1 MNMTIKKKLLGAFLI
16 MAFLV
21 TLAGVTGVM
30 MVKKVAKSGQRVVEE
45 QVPAKGVS
53 MEAKIT
59 LGQVVQSLNELM
71 AANDEL
77 KKIEAAVSEWLGD
90 FDMWLSMFEFGT
102 ESQQFKN
109 SAAGKMYARD
119 QMEIVV
125 QKGSPAIQKQVASLR
140 QGLQRLKEQVTQVA
154 VLCEALQ
161 SFSFDFDGVH
171 YTLPA
176 FIYHVKDA
184 NSRWLSSLQKTVNAY
199 KDNFSG
205 LMEPADSEYDRWLTG
220 FKSDDEELMALL
232 TTCKEANDSLYQM
245 GTTIMASP
253 VDQRK
258 MMFIQVV
265 DSRVEALDQSFAE
278 LQEYVEEEYDSLK
291 TEQYLDIQG
300 VMETIKTMNAS
311 LDALE
316 SVVDGE
322 MKSAVSGSKK
332 TASSALWLVSMM
344 VVGAVVLALVLGI
357 FITRGITGPLSR
369 GVEFAEAMATGD
381 FTRNLKVMQR
391 DEIGALIA
399 ALNRMGESLKK
410 MIRETVQGVETMA
423 SSSTELNTISG
434 QLSEGADA
442 TAGKASNVATAAEEM
457 DANMHSVATAIEQAS
472 VNVNTVASG
481 SEELSTTIGEISK
494 NAENARDIVNR
505 AVGQGKSAAER
516 IDELGRA
523 AQEIGKVT
531 ETINAISSQ
540 TNLLALNATIEAAR
554 AGEAGKGFAVVAN
567 EIKDLA
573 QQTAT
578 ATGEI
583 AAKIKGIQE
592 STEATVTEIN
602 EIVRIND
609 EVDGIV
615 GTIATA
621 VEEQAST
628 TQEIAE
634 NIAQTSQGITE
645 VNESVTQTSRVSGT
659 IARDI
664 ADVNESANEM
674 SNSSAQVRQS
684 AEELS
689 RLAERLKELMGQFK
703 V

>member
-1 MNMTIKKKLLGAFLI
+1 MTLTIAKKLLGAFLI

-21 TLAGVTGVM
+21 TVAGVTGVVM
-30 MVKKVAKSGQRVVEE
+30 LKKVATSSQMVEE
-45 QVPAKGVS
+45 GVPSKDVGMA
-53 MEAKIT
+53 AKIT
-59 LGQVVQSLNELM
+59 LGQVLLSVNELQG
-71 AANDEL
+71 AEDGLE
-77 KKIEAAVSEWLGD
+77 KIEAEIKKWLGD
-90 FDMWLSMFEFGT
+90 LDMWLAMLEFGT
-102 ESQQFKN
+102 GSQQFKN
-109 SAAGKMYARD
+109 SAAGKMYMHD

-125 QKGSPAIQKQVASLR
+125 QKGSPAIQKQVSSLR
-140 QGLQRLKEQVTQVA
+140 RGLQRIREQVAQVA

-161 SFSFDFDGVH
+161 SFSFNFDDIH

-176 FIYHVKDA
+176 FIYHVKDV
-184 NSRWLSSLQKTVNAY
+184 NSRWMSSLQKTVNSY
-199 KDNFSG
+199 KDDFSG
-205 LMEPADSEYDRWLTG
+205 MKEPEDSDFDRWLAD
-220 FKSDDEELMALL
+220 FQSDDEELMHLL
-232 TTCKEANDSLYQM
+232 AACKKANDSLYQM
-245 GTTIMASP
+245 GKTIMAAP
-253 VDQRK
+253 IDQRK

-265 DSRVEALDQSFAE
+265 DARIEAFDQSFTE

-291 TEQYLDIQG
+291 TEQFLDFQDLL
-300 VMETIKTMNAS
+300 ETVKAMDAS
-311 LDALE
+311 LDVLKAA
-316 SVVDGE
+316 VDKE
-322 MKSAVSGSKK
+322 IATAFAGSKK
-332 TASSALWLVSMM
+332 TASNALWLVSLM
-344 VVGAVVLALVLGI
+344 VVGAVILAVVLGI
-357 FITRGITGPLSR
+357 IITRGITGPLTR
-369 GVEFAEAMATGD
+369 GVEFAETMATGD
-381 FTRNLKVMQR
+381 FTRSLEVKQQ

-410 MIRETVQGVETMA
+410 MIRETVQGVESMA
-423 SSSTELNTISG
+423 SSSTELNAISG
-434 QLSEGADA
+434 QLASGADT
-442 TAGKASNVATAAEEM
+442 TAGKANNVATAAEEM
-457 DANMHSVATAIEQAS
+457 NANMSSVAAAMEQAA

-481 SEELSTTIGEISK
+481 SEELSGTIGEIAK

-505 AVGQGKSAAER
+505 AVSQGRSAAER

-573 QQTAT
+573 QQTAA

-592 STEATVTEIN
+592 STAATVTEIN
-602 EIVRIND
+602 EIARIND

-628 TQEIAE
+628 THEIAE
-634 NIAQTSQGITE
+634 NISQTSRGITE
-645 VNESVTQTSRVSGT
+645 VNENVVQTSQVSET

-664 ADVNESANEM
+664 ADVNESASEM

-684 AEELS
+684 AEALS
-689 RLAERLKELMGQFK
+689 RLAEKLKELMGQFK